1 MHVQALVAKA
11 AVERFHEGI
20 VGRLPRST
28 EVQRHAVLVRST
40 VERIRDELRPIPRR
54 KTHDSRQSRLAT
66 AFRDDREA
74 TVRKHPFVGY
84 GRKRQGFPKPR
95 LPSDFFWNLAA
106 EFARLERQ
114 LPPKIDMQY
123 LVYR

>member
-1 MHVQALVAKA
+1 VRTPLVIVPSPGLDLGSGVPDGQKPMPVQALVAKA

-54 KTHDSRQSRLAT
+54 KTHDLR
-66 AFRDDREA
+66 
-74 TVRKHPFVGY
+74 HP
-84 GRKRQGFPKPR
+84 RSSLSP
-95 LPSDFFWNLAA
+95 N
-106 EFARLERQ
+106 
-114 LPPKIDMQY
+114 
-123 LVYR
+123 